1 METNV
6 LILVTLIFI
15 ILIGSACCSGAE
27 AAFLAVNSMRIF
39 ELAAKQKTKGSANQ
53 LLKLRKHLGR
63 TLTVITITNNGFNI
77 IGSLILGFYGAL
89 LINNRL
95 GLTIF
100 SIGFYVMVVL
110 IGEVVPKAI
119 GTRFSLQIAILSVPI
134 LRLLNSLMRP
144 FLTLIEKLFPV
155 ITAENEISTDEKDI
169 RQMAKI
175 GSQKG
180 LIEADEAAMIS
191 KVFQLNDLKAK
202 DLMIPRVSAPS
213 INGRETLENISELIV
228 SNTSPWWVV
237 LGDKVDKIQGIA
249 KREKL
254 LTAIIKKNKSAL
266 INELCEPVEYIP
278 EMIKIDKLLTTFDND
293 NKGVKV
299 VVDEFGGFVGL
310 IGAEVILSVLAG
322 WWKK

>member
-1 METNV
+1 MEPNV
-6 LILVTLIFI
+6 VILILLILI
-15 ILIGSACCSGAE
+15 ILLGSACCSGVE
-27 AAFLAVNSMRIF
+27 AAFLAVNSIRII
-39 ELAAKQKTKGSANQ
+39 ELTTKQKPRGSASQ

-89 LINNRL
+89 LINNNF
-95 GLTIF
+95 GLTAF
-100 SIGFYVMVVL
+100 SISFYVLVVL
-110 IGEVVPKAI
+110 MGEVLPKAI
-119 GTRFSLQIAILSVPI
+119 GTRFPLKIAILSVPI
-134 LRLLNSLMRP
+134 LRMLNILMRP
-144 FLTLIEKLFPV
+144 FLILIEQLFPV
-155 ITAENEISTDEKDI
+155 ITAENEISTDEEEI

-213 INGRETLENISELIV
+213 INGSETIDDITKLIL
-228 SNTSPWWVV
+228 SNSSPWWVV
-237 LGDKVDKIQGIA
+237 LGDKVDKIQGVV
-249 KREKL
+249 KRENL
-254 LTAIIKKNKSAL
+254 LTEIINNNDSSL
-266 INELCEPVEYIP
+266 ISDICEPVEYIP
-278 EMIKIDKLLTTFDND
+278 EMIKVDKLLTTFDKD

-310 IGAEVILSVLAG
+310 IGAEAVLSVLAG